1 VTILRNVISERDES
15 GWRQLFRWYY
25 WYKAFRQ
32 LYCLKFQLHT
42 KSFISFWRYNESKVC
57 CRCLPTPECPPIGP
71 HSIEGLLTNY
81 KNALDSAAREVLGP
95 RLYAKK
101 PGIYLR
107 RLSIIDQRKN
117 EANLSN
123 AERWPIPHHFECA
136 VITWRHPCTVVRE
149 LGIYLDSDDSM
160 RSQVSQTGSHCFY
173 ILCQLR
179 SIRRSVS
186 CTVFQS
192 VTLAGIPAFQ
202 LDRL

>member
-1 VTILRNVISERDES
+1 MTILRNVISERDES

-123 AERWPIPHHFECA
+123 AKRWPIPHHFECA
-136 VITWRHPCTVVRE
+136 VITWRHPQSFENWVFISTLMTACN
-149 LGIYLDSDDSM
+149 LK
-160 RSQVSQTGSHCFY
+160 SHKLAHTASTFCASYAPSVARCLVQFSS
-173 ILCQLR
+173 LLHWPA
-179 SIRRSVS
+179 SRRSS
-186 CTVFQS
+186 
-192 VTLAGIPAFQ
+192 
-202 LDRL
+202 